1 MYTHRQCVGSVWEVC
16 GKCVGYLSEKLQ
28 EVVHIS
34 GSHGLSDV
42 SLLLK
47 VVFAGVRGID
57 LLAIQ

>member
-1 MYTHRQCVGSVWEVC
+1 MDSVWAVC